1 MAKIILGP
9 IVQSVSGSIGSIT
22 FRKIGS
28 GNYATLKSAGPV
40 SPGKNSG
47 AHQALLRQ
55 VTASW
60 LDLDPAIR
68 EFWDRYHG
76 LAKPRNPR
84 TGKLLPTP
92 YSLYTCYQL
101 MRLHCGVSMLTASV
115 PDPPIFSYGTLTW
128 DGPFWQAGAGIQ
140 GYVQM
145 YWQEEIQVDKI
156 CVFCAHSVNGKTP
169 NRFPRKIFPTPDY
182 TSGRAVA
189 NLNYLIYQA
198 LGYPAGIDG
207 LVQQPAPDKPYY
219 LLSGWGI
226 YNDLIFYTS
235 WTLPEV
241 RGDTFAWPVNLPTV
255 YG

>member
-84 TGKLLPTP
+84 TGKLLPTH

-140 GYVQM
+140 GT
-145 YWQEEIQVDKI
+145 
-156 CVFCAHSVNGKTP
+156 SR
-169 NRFPRKIFPTPDY
+169 NRSKPIHAPL
-182 TSGRAVA
+182 AV
-189 NLNYLIYQA
+189 
-198 LGYPAGIDG
+198 
-207 LVQQPAPDKPYY
+207 V
-219 LLSGWGI
+219 
-226 YNDLIFYTS
+226 
-235 WTLPEV
+235 
-241 RGDTFAWPVNLPTV
+241 PTV
-255 YG
+255 RCVWLACIAAMIVKGRGLDGRTGMQGRMWHRAY